1 MVKELVEM
9 TDEQMVADHNELV
22 RKYRDLQV
30 KYIRLA
36 AVLRELRGVEKTCHE
51 IIAEHDDWEQLNQ
64 QKLNSTN
71 EER

>member
-1 MVKELVEM
+1 MVERLVEM
-9 TDEQMVADHNELV
+9 TDEQMVADRNELV
-22 RKYRDLQV
+22 RKYNALQL
-30 KYIRLA
+30 KYIGLA
-36 AVLRELRGVEKTCHE
+36 SVLREFREATKNCHE

>member
-22 RKYRDLQV
+22 RKYNALQV

-36 AVLRELRGVEKTCHE
+36 AVLREFQEK
-51 IIAEHDDWEQLNQ
+51 EHDDWEQLNQ

-71 EER
+71 EERQ

>member
-22 RKYRDLQV
+22 RKYKDLQI

-36 AVLRELRGVEKTCHE
+36 AVLRVLRGVEKTYHE
-51 IIAEHDDWEQLNQ
+51 IISEHDDWEQLNQ

>member
-22 RKYRDLQV
+22 RKYKDLQV

-36 AVLRELRGVEKTCHE
+36 AVLRELRGAYHE
-51 IIAEHDDWEQLNQ
+51 IITEHDDWEQLNQ